1 MEKTKKIKI
10 FIGIFYLTVLFSFLY
25 FLFSTFTFDEIT
37 SYKFIQLNRDYF
49 EEAKESNIIFLT
61 LIFSA
66 FTILW
71 VFLLG
76 FGSPVALLGGFIFG
90 KWFGTLIVAI
100 SLSIGSLLLYI
111 FGSYFLKD
119 YIKNKFLN
127 KFQNLENKFRNK
139 EFIFFLIYRFVG
151 GIPFFIANLLPVIFN
166 VNYRNY
172 FFGTLLG
179 ITPQI
184 FIMCALGSGIEKVIE
199 KNITSLPGIH
209 VMIRSP
215 EIYIPIFCFI
225 ILIIL
230 TFFLRKFFFKK

>member
-151 GIPFFIANLLPVIFN
+151 GIPFFISNILPTIFN
-166 VNYRNY
+166 VKVRNF
-172 FFGTLLG
+172 FFGSLIGML
-179 ITPQI
+179 PQI
-184 FIMCALGSGIEKVIE
+184 FIGVSLGAGLNKVLE
-199 KNITSLPGIH
+199 ENSNLPNFLELIFT
-209 VMIRSP
+209 P
-215 EIYIPIFCFI
+215 DIYLPIFG
-225 ILIIL
+225 LIIL
-230 TFFLRKFFFKK
+230 LVFGLILRKKFISD